1 NIRSPPMKVCRRLKT
16 TAPITIAKKKS
27 FRSAPM
33 RVRGALSERYTGLSL
48 RFITREIVRVQG
60 IGSSSWEEPRHEVHS
75 SYGHADTKHNAGQR
89 ALGRAFA
96 ESEHQSAHYDR
107 D

>member
-1 NIRSPPMKVCRRLKT
+1 MKVWRRLKT
-16 TAPITIAKKKS
+16 AAPITIAKKKS

-48 RFITREIVRVQG
+48 RFIIREILRVQG
-60 IGSSSWEEPRHEVHS
+60 IVSASREELRYEVHS
-75 SYGHADTKHNAGQR
+75 SYGHANTKHNAGECVLR
-89 ALGRAFA
+89 RAFA
-96 ESEHQSAHYDR
+96 ESEHQSTHYDR